1 MHFQSYVYFGF
12 QNNVEGKNMYWV
24 WFLIFAHEESS
35 MGLSLQ
41 LMELPSTLKKN
52 WFLSIDKCLRN
63 GILNNHAYVG
73 NNGDL
78 AGYGISYC
86 QEMFKK
92 VWVMIFLL
100 GVFLTIISSNF
111 LLAFLLG
118 SKGFSNST
126 NIWEWNCMKMLQSS
140 MWKKVWACR
149 HVYVC
154 LEKLNW
160 FSDPIPT
167 KENV

>member
-1 MHFQSYVYFGF
+1 MHLQNSVYFGF
-12 QNNVEGKNMYWV
+12 QNNVQGKNMYWV

-41 LMELPSTLKKN
+41 LMELPSTLKKM
-52 WFLSIDKCLRN
+52 WFLSIHKCLRN

-73 NNGDL
+73 SNCDL
-78 AGYGISYC
+78 AGYGISCC
-86 QEMFKK
+86 QEMLKK

-100 GVFLTIISSNF
+100 GVFLTIIRSNF

-140 MWKKVWACR
+140 CGKKFE
-149 HVYVC
+149 HVDMYIFV
-154 LEKLNW
+154 
-160 FSDPIPT
+160 
-167 KENV
+167 